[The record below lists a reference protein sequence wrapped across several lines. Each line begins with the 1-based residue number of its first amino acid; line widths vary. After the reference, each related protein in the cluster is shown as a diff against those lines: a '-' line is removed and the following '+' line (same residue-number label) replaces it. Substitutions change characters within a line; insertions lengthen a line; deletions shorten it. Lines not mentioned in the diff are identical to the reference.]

1 MGYQRRVHGTEC
13 CDGTCCAEHRT
24 ECVRH
29 SSRKGNINCGTCHD
43 YQAGFQFTLDG
54 TTHESM
60 RQLHCGLDDTTGKD
74 HHKCQAETM
83 AAQAPGQTQVC
94 WVNRETLEVSWEEP
108 TWTAG
113 CWAGI
118 AIGGLFLL
126 PLALVLLVGLLFLI
140 GGMLH
145 GCAQAVHQ
153 ATASSS
159 AAAMVQPGHPEKF
172 IDTVMQSSPKASKT
186 WEGPKIVLQG
196 VVPATNL
203 ETVV

>member
-1 MGYQRRVHGTEC
+1 MCESESCTTDSKGRQTCSRSYYEC
-13 CDGTCCAEHRT
+13 NCETY
-24 ECVRH
+24 CVRH

-94 WVNRETLEVSWEEP
+94 WVNRVSPCDARGSVGIPSSEAAQGCESAVPSQETLEVSWEEP

-118 AIGGLFLL
+118 AIGG
-126 PLALVLLVGLLFLI
+126 A
-140 GGMLH
+140 
-145 GCAQAVHQ
+145 
-153 ATASSS
+153 
-159 AAAMVQPGHPEKF
+159 
-172 IDTVMQSSPKASKT
+172 SPK
-186 WEGPKIVLQG
+186 P
-196 VVPATNL
+196 
-203 ETVV
+203 

>member
-1 MGYQRRVHGTEC
+1 MGCESESCTTDSKGRQTCSRSYYEC
-13 CDGTCCAEHRT
+13 NCETY
-24 ECVRH
+24 CVRH

-126 PLALVLLVGLLFLI
+126 PLALVL
-140 GGMLH
+140 
-145 GCAQAVHQ
+145 
-153 ATASSS
+153 
-159 AAAMVQPGHPEKF
+159 PGHPEKF

-196 VVPATNL
+196 
-203 ETVV
+203 